1 MFDAWRS
8 FGAWFLELGALSP
21 STTTAR
27 SRFTSRTM
35 DVLSTAL
42 TLLLVMDPL
51 GNIPNFMA
59 ALKGVPEARRPRIIL
74 RECLFALG
82 ILLAVFAG
90 GRGFMAAFHL
100 SSEALRISGG
110 IMLFLIAIRMIFP
123 AHGLD
128 RPEAE
133 EEPFIVPLA
142 TPLIAGPS
150 LIATIMILAGNPANS
165 RIGILIAIVS
175 SWLLST
181 LILLS
186 APFFSRILRR
196 RGLMAVERLM
206 GMLLIVVAVQM
217 FMDGLHLPSG
227 VPG

>member
-1 MFDAWRS
+1 MY
-8 FGAWFLELGALSP
+8 
-21 STTTAR
+21 
-27 SRFTSRTM
+27 
-35 DVLSTAL
+35 VVSTAL
-42 TLLLVMDPL
+42 TLLIVMDPL

-59 ALKGVPEARRPRIIL
+59 ALKNVPEARRRGIIL

-90 GRGFMAAFHL
+90 GRAFMAIFGL
-100 SSEALRISGG
+100 SAEALRISGG
-110 IMLFLIAIRMIFP
+110 IMLFLIALRMIFP
-123 AHGLD
+123 AAGAE
-128 RPEAE
+128 RPDHHE

-150 LIATIMILAGNPANS
+150 LIATIMILTGHPDAWRLGVFS
-165 RIGILIAIVS
+165 AITAA
-175 SWLLST
+175 WLVST

-186 APFFSRILRR
+186 APFFARILRR

-217 FMDGLHLPSG
+217 FLDGLHLPSR
-227 VPG
+227 VP

>member
-1 MFDAWRS
+1 
-8 FGAWFLELGALSP
+8 
-21 STTTAR
+21 
-27 SRFTSRTM
+27 M

-59 ALKGVPEARRPRIIL
+59 ALKGVPEARRSRIIL

-123 AHGLD
+123 SHGLD
-128 RPEAE
+128 RPEQPE

-150 LIATIMILAGNPANS
+150 LIATIMILAGNPANP
-165 RIGILIAIVS
+165 RAGILIAIVS

-227 VPG
+227 VPGQG